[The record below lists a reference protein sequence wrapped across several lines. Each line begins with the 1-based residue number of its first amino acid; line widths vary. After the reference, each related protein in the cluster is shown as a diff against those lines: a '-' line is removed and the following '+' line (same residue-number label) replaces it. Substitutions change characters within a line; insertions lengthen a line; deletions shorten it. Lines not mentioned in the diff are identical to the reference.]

1 MTEANAKTPLF
12 PEFEPVSPEA
22 WEARIRK
29 DLRDAP
35 YQSLLWKTEDGLTVK
50 PFYTKADL
58 PENRTQKP
66 DDFPY
71 LRTTKNRDN
80 NWENIQTIYVRKES
94 RPFIDK
100 AAHALQRGA
109 DGIHFVLR
117 ESLDFD
123 FNYLFSQP
131 RVLGSSIS
139 FTFPVSPET
148 YLKQYLDAACKLK
161 IDLNLLKGFIQF
173 EPIDDQT
180 FDLPPYAA
188 IPKMLE
194 LVKDAPN
201 LYPVT
206 ISGHQFSNRGA
217 TVSQEIAIALSAAVS
232 VLDCA
237 EKVGIPAEKVL
248 GHMQLHLAAGT
259 NYFFEIAK
267 VRALRLLWSALA
279 NSYGLAGELASRLRV
294 HTSTSRW
301 YQTVFDPHVNLLRT
315 TTEAMSAILGGSD
328 SISVAPFDN
337 IYKTPDDF
345 SERIARNI
353 SVILKEESYLDKAVD
368 PAAGSY
374 YLERL
379 TKELAESAWQIFQ
392 QLEEKG
398 GFRKTVDTG
407 YITREIK
414 KITEEKFKAYT
425 NRESILLGTNKY
437 PNLQEKVDFDP
448 EHLMQSKYFD
458 TNRAAYPFEIMRLA
472 SELHFRKKK
481 KKARAVIA
489 VIGTKISEHL
499 HATFAK
505 EFFDCANF
513 ETHVFHFETVEDAL
527 NALENDAAKIVVLS
541 GSDDQ
546 YQNFDEKLAIRIKN
560 HEHKP
565 ILILAAT
572 PQHMEDE
579 MMSKGFDQYIFQGCN
594 MDSIISCIHE
604 KIIQEEEPLD

>member
-12 PEFEPVSPEA
+12 PGFEPVSAEA

-29 DLRDAP
+29 DLRDVP
-35 YQSLLWKTEDGLTVK
+35 YQSLFWKAEDGLTVK

-71 LRTTKNRDN
+71 ERTARTRDN
-80 NWENIQTIYVRKES
+80 CWENIQTIYVRKDS

-100 AAHALQRGA
+100 GITALQRGA
-109 DGIHFVLR
+109 DGLHFVLR

-123 FNYLFSQP
+123 FVYLLGQP
-131 RVLGSSIS
+131 GVQGSAIS

-148 YLKQYLDAACKLK
+148 YLHQYLQAARDLN

-173 EPIDDQT
+173 EPIDDQP
-180 FDLPPYAA
+180 FGFPPYAA

-206 ISGHQFSNRGA
+206 ISGHQFSNKGA
-217 TVSQEIAIALSAAVS
+217 SVSQEIAIALSAAVS

-237 EKVGIPAEKVL
+237 EKAGVPAEKVI
-248 GHMQLHLAAGT
+248 GHIQMHLAAGT

-267 VRALRLLWSALA
+267 LRALRLLWSALV

-294 HTSTSRW
+294 HSSTSRW

-328 SISVAPFDN
+328 SISVAPFDK

-353 SVILKEESYLDKAVD
+353 SVILKEESYLDKAID

-374 YLERL
+374 YLEAL
-379 TKELAESAWQIFQ
+379 TKELAENAWQIFQ
-392 QLEEKG
+392 TLESKG
-398 GFRKTVDTG
+398 GFRKALESG
-407 YITREIK
+407 FIAAEIK
-414 KITEEKFKAYT
+414 KVTEEKFRAYT
-425 NRESILLGTNKY
+425 IRENILVGTNKY
-437 PNLQEKVDFDP
+437 PNLHEKVDFDP
-448 EHLMQSKYFD
+448 EQLMQSKYFD
-458 TNRAAYPFEIMRLA
+458 TSRAAYPFEIMRLA
-472 SELHFRKKK
+472 SELHFRKKQ

-489 VIGTKISEHL
+489 VIGTKITEHL
-499 HATFAK
+499 HASFAK

-513 ETHVFHFETVEDAL
+513 ETHVFHFETIEAAL
-527 NALENDAAKIVVLS
+527 NVLQNDAAKVVVLS
-541 GSDDQ
+541 GSDEQ
-546 YQNFDEKLAIRIKN
+546 YQYFDQALTTRIKN
-560 HEHKP
+560 HAHKP

-572 PQHMEDE
+572 PQHMEEE

-594 MDSIISCIHE
+594 MDSIISCIQQKMVHE
-604 KIIQEEEPLD
+604 ENPLD

>member
-1 MTEANAKTPLF
+1 MSEANAKTPLF
-12 PEFEPVSPEA
+12 PEFEPVSAEA

-35 YQSLLWKTEDGLTVK
+35 YQSLFWETEDGLTVK
-50 PFYTKADL
+50 PFYTEADL

-71 LRTTKNRDN
+71 LRTAKSRDN
-80 NWENIQTIYVRKES
+80 CWENIQTIYVRKDS
-94 RPFIDK
+94 RPFIEK
-100 AAHALQRGA
+100 AAQALQRGA

-117 ESLDFD
+117 ESVDFD
-123 FNYLFSQP
+123 FNYLLSQP
-131 RVLGSSIS
+131 RVLSAHIS

-148 YLKQYLDAACKLK
+148 YLREYLQAARALN

-173 EPIDDQT
+173 EPIDDQ
-180 FDLPPYAA
+180 PYGFPAYA
-188 IPKMLE
+188 DIPKMLE
-194 LVKDAPN
+194 LTKEAPN
-201 LYPVT
+201 LYAVT

-217 TVSQEIAIALSAAVS
+217 SISQEIAIALSAAVS

-237 EKVGIPAEKVL
+237 EKVGVSPEKVI
-248 GHMQLHLAAGT
+248 GHVQLHLTAGT

-267 VRALRLLWSALA
+267 LRAVRLLWSALV

-301 YQTVFDPHVNLLRT
+301 YQTVFDPHVNLLRA
-315 TTEAMSAILGGSD
+315 TTEAMSAVLGGSD
-328 SISVAPFDN
+328 SVSVAPFDS

-353 SVILKEESYLDKAVD
+353 PVILKEESYLDKAID

-374 YLERL
+374 YLETL
-379 TKELAESAWQIFQ
+379 TKELAESAWKIFQ
-392 QLEEKG
+392 TLESKG
-398 GFRKTVDTG
+398 GFRKAVENG
-407 YITREIK
+407 YIAAEIK
-414 KITEEKFKAYT
+414 KVTEDKFKSYT
-425 NRESILLGTNKY
+425 NREQILLGTNKY

-448 EHLMQSKYFD
+448 EQLMQSKYFD

-489 VIGTKISEHL
+489 VIGTKIAEHL

-505 EFFDCANF
+505 EFFNCANF
-513 ETHVFHFETVEDAL
+513 ETHVFHFETIEDAL
-527 NALENDAAKIVVLS
+527 NALENDAAKVVVLS
-541 GSDDQ
+541 GSEEQYAYFDQ
-546 YQNFDEKLAIRIKN
+546 TLATRIKN
-560 HEHKP
+560 HAHKP
-565 ILILAAT
+565 VLILAAT
-572 PQHMEDE
+572 PQHMEEE
-579 MMSKGFDQYIFQGCN
+579 MMSKGFDQFIFQGCN
-594 MDSIISCIHE
+594 MDSIISCIQQKMVH
-604 KIIQEEEPLD
+604 EEEPLD